1 MTERLCQALL
11 FLFFPCVIFARGYTL
26 TDHSRIRELSTFT
39 VTGAIDLR
47 AEKDPAARAVFRT
60 LNHEGGMSVRVLELM
75 GRDSHDGKD
84 GLWLYVLT
92 MSPMW
97 VEGGEWIGK
106 RARFLIF
113 LPDDMSVFDF
123 EE

>member
-39 VTGAIDLR
+39 VTGAIDLC

-60 LNHEGGMSVRVLELM
+60 LNHEGG
-75 GRDSHDGKD
+75 
-84 GLWLYVLT
+84 
-92 MSPMW
+92 
-97 VEGGEWIGK
+97 EWIGK
-106 RARFLIF
+106 HARFLIF